1 VTSQKIAT
9 PIKKELKQL
18 LLNMHN
24 DPHGIQILEK
34 LMIDRFEVVNDTIY
48 NSIRK
53 MQQFVNK

>member
-53 MQQFVNK
+53 MQ